1 MNILNEAFSFL
12 TAVGVVTSQEQ
23 FSSRFLSKSPRYYAM
38 LKATGREPS
47 VEALATLASRMV
59 DVGRNLKASK
69 YGSIQNDGETAEKI
83 SQKLWNSV
91 YGRSLKRD
99 PHTREQ

>member
-1 MNILNEAFSFL
+1 MNILNEAFQFL
-12 TAVGVVTSQEQ
+12 TGVGVVTSQEE
-23 FSSRFLSKSPRYYAM
+23 FSSRFLSKSPRYYSM

-69 YGSIQNDGETAEKI
+69 YGNIQNDGETAEKL
-83 SQKLWNSV
+83 SQKLWNTV
-91 YGRSLKRD
+91 YRQSLARG
-99 PHTREQ
+99 PHVREK